1 MTQAERQKLINR
13 YADGYNEVMRALEG
27 IPTDKLTAHPIPGK
41 WSAAEIVHHLAD
53 SEMNSALR
61 LRRLLAE
68 DNPLIVGYDQDL
80 YATLFRYNERDIA
93 PALESL
99 RSSRA
104 TTVQIIEQMTEA
116 DWQRTGTH
124 SEAGAY
130 GTEIWLKT
138 YSAHAHDHAAQIQRL
153 REAM

>member
-1 MTQAERQKLINR
+1 MTQSERQALIDK
-13 YADGYNEVMRALEG
+13 YADGYNEVIRALEG

-41 WSAAEIVHHLAD
+41 WSAAEIIHHLAD

-80 YATLFRYNERDIA
+80 YANLFRYNERDIA

-116 DWQRTGTH
+116 DWQRKGTH
-124 SEAGAY
+124 SEAGEY
-130 GTEIWLKT
+130 GAEIWLKIYAT
-138 YSAHAHDHAAQIQRL
+138 HTHDHAAQIRRL
-153 REAM
+153 REAI